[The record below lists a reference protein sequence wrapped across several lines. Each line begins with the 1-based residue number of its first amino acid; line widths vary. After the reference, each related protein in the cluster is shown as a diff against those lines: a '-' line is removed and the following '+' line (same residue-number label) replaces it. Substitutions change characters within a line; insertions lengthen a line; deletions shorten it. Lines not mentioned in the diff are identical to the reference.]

1 MFESASVGHA
11 MCRLLARCMPRW
23 PERPMPPPPMEALPS
38 TSPPN
43 ADCRIAKTSVGRFS
57 ARLRLRPRP
66 RLAWVGMATLL
77 LALPVMLLSHR
88 LSQQQGMDRL
98 FEVAAERLELYAG
111 ALESEL
117 RRMDPLPALV
127 ALDDDVN
134 ALFEAPFDSRRRER
148 AARKLARLNAR
159 AGSQLTFA
167 TDAEGRMLASSEG
180 VTPPNADQLLRVA
193 QELRVR
199 GRGFF
204 AATGSVA
211 STDYYHAEPV
221 ERGARVLGWLVV
233 RVNLAPL
240 EATWVDLGVR
250 SSSERLLVVDEHDV
264 VIMSSVPAWKY
275 RTLNDVAEHWQ
286 AELQASGRYPRGDL
300 NSLGLRKADAMLF
313 GAPMVQVAQADNT
326 EVYVVQ
332 ERAVAQLGLRFVALS
347 DPDDVIGNARGAA
360 LGAGA
365 LVALAGLLV
374 LYLLHRQRVLNQLFK
389 ARNELQRAR
398 DDLEHQVALRTSEL
412 VGTNAELERQI
423 IQRQQ
428 SEQELIQAGKLAVLG
443 QMSAGIAH
451 ELNQPL
457 TALRALAGNSLR
469 LLQAGRSEALAGNLG
484 AIDDVTERL
493 GRITSQL
500 KTFARRQGQQT
511 QEVLLAEAIANSRML
526 IEHRL
531 VAECVSCEVDVPA
544 GLRVRADGTRL
555 EQVLL
560 NLMVNSLDAMR
571 GRPERRLTVRCA
583 ILGERVHLCIT
594 DSGRGMDDLAFG
606 RLFEPFFTTKPAGEG
621 LGLGL
626 VISSKI
632 VREFGGTL
640 QARRGPQGMIF
651 EFELDHAKGPAPD
664 V

>member
-1 MFESASVGHA
+1 MS
-11 MCRLLARCMPRW
+11 
-23 PERPMPPPPMEALPS
+23 PPSLEALPTTS
-38 TSPPN
+38 TPR
-43 ADCRIAKTSVGRFS
+43 ADSRIPEAQSGRKP
-57 ARLRLRPRP
+57 ARPRL
-66 RLAWVGMATLL
+66 RLAWVGLATLL

-88 LSQQQGMDRL
+88 VSQQQGMERL
-98 FEVAAERLELYAG
+98 FEVAAERMELYAG
-111 ALESEL
+111 ALESEV

-127 ALDDDVN
+127 ALDEDVT
-134 ALFEAPFDSRRRER
+134 ALFEAPSDLSRRER
-148 AARKLARLNAR
+148 ASRKLARLSAR
-159 AGSQLTFA
+159 AGSQLIFA
-167 TDAEGRMLASSEG
+167 TDADGRMLASSEG
-180 VTPPNADQLLRVA
+180 VAPANATQLLRVA
-193 QELRVR
+193 KELRVR

-204 AATGSVA
+204 AATAAVA
-211 STDYYHAEPV
+211 GTDYYHAEPV
-221 ERGARVLGWLVV
+221 ERATQVLGWLVV

-286 AELQASGRYPRGDL
+286 ADLQASGRYPAGPL
-300 NSLGLRKADAMLF
+300 KSLGLHKADTTLF
-313 GAPMVQVAQADNT
+313 GAPLVQVTQGGEREA
-326 EVYVVQ
+326 YVSQ
-332 ERAVAQLGLRFVALS
+332 ERTVAQLALRFVALS
-347 DPDDVIGNARGAA
+347 DPDDVLANARGAA

-374 LYLLHRQRVLNQLFK
+374 LYLLHRRRVLKLLFK
-389 ARNELQRAR
+389 ARNDLQRAR
-398 DDLEHQVALRTSEL
+398 DQLEHQVALRTAEL
-412 VGTNAELERQI
+412 QGTNAELERQI
-423 IQRQQ
+423 AQRQQ

-443 QMSAGIAH
+443 QLSAGIAH

-469 LLQAGRSEALAGNLG
+469 LLQAGRSEALASNLG
-484 AIDDVTERL
+484 AIGDVTERM

-500 KTFARRQGQQT
+500 KTFARRQVEQAQD
-511 QEVLLAEAIANSRML
+511 VSIAVAIANARML

-531 VAECVSCEVDVPA
+531 VAECVSCEVEAPA

-560 NLMVNSLDAMR
+560 NLMGNSLDAMH
-571 GRPERRLTVRCA
+571 GRAERRLRVQCDD
-583 ILGERVHLCIT
+583 IGERVRVRISDTGC
-594 DSGRGMDDLAFG
+594 GMDEAAFG

-640 QARRGPQGMIF
+640 QARRGAHGMIF
-651 EFELDHAKGPAPD
+651 EFEIDHAKGPPPD